1 MIMLGFLLGLMVL
14 VCICIERSGTVWLP
28 SIRSE
33 RIRAVLTTTV
43 NVLPPIAVFSFLT
56 QILSGFV
63 EIDKEPW
70 WLIPPLSIGLLLIY
84 FQERDEG
91 TTFVMRG
98 LRSWKDK
105 IQGDL
110 EALSLKV
117 DGLEARISVIE
128 GRLQT
133 LSETSPLNEGAG
145 SMAGRP
151 VAADKASR
159 SQGETVMRGLRS
171 WKDKTQGD
179 LEALSLKVDGLEA
192 RISVIEGRL
201 QTLSETSPL
210 NEGAGSMAGRPVAA
224 DKASTSKGETN
235 SGDTHEQAG
244 GPPPSVVYSITER
257 GMRLVEFRQP
267 KGRRGGGSLH
277 VKMIRVMYDFYRSK
291 GWYPVVDEGDEREQK
306 PDLEVWEPKTN
317 IIRLEDGSLEVE
329 PDPYEWAE
337 KPFHVEVETTPRKS
351 KAQVIKNYVKAR
363 RLGRYV
369 VFAVPSEND
378 LQDLR
383 RILREIGASEGTYE
397 IDDISDLLSEC
408 DEVRRQ
414 AGGDEE

>member
-159 SQGETVMRGLRS
+159 SQGET
-171 WKDKTQGD
+171 
-179 LEALSLKVDGLEA
+179 
-192 RISVIEGRL
+192 
-201 QTLSETSPL
+201 
-210 NEGAGSMAGRPVAA
+210 
-224 DKASTSKGETN
+224 N

-244 GPPPSVVYSITER
+244 GPPPSVYSITER

-267 KGRRGGGSLH
+267 KGRRGGGTLH

>member
-1 MIMLGFLLGLMVL
+1 MITLGFLLGLMAL
-14 VCICIERSGTVWLP
+14 VCICIERSGSVWLP
-28 SIRSE
+28 SVRSE

-43 NVLPPIAVFSFLT
+43 KVLPPIAVFSFLT

-70 WLIPPLSIGLLLIY
+70 WLIPPLLIGLLLIY

-117 DGLEARISVIE
+117 DSLEARVNVIE
-128 GRLQT
+128 GRLKT

-159 SQGETVMRGLRS
+159 SQ
-171 WKDKTQGD
+171 
-179 LEALSLKVDGLEA
+179 
-192 RISVIEGRL
+192 
-201 QTLSETSPL
+201 
-210 NEGAGSMAGRPVAA
+210 
-224 DKASTSKGETN
+224 GETN

-257 GMRLVEFRQP
+257 GMRLVEFKQP
-267 KGRRGGGSLH
+267 KGRRGGGTLH

-291 GWYPVVDEGDEREQK
+291 GWYPVLDEGDEKRQK

-317 IIRLEDGSLEVE
+317 IIKFQDGSLKVE
-329 PDPYEWAE
+329 PDPEEWAE
-337 KPFHVEVETTPRKS
+337 KPFHLEAETTPAKS
-351 KAQVIKNYVKAR
+351 KGQVIENYMKVR

-369 VFAVPSEND
+369 VFAVPTRRDMED
-378 LQDLR
+378 LG
-383 RILREIGASEGTYE
+383 RILREIGAPEGTYE
-397 IDDISDLLSEC
+397 IDDISDLLSEY
-408 DEVRRQ
+408 DEERRQ

>member
-14 VCICIERSGTVWLP
+14 VCICIERSGSVWLP

-33 RIRAVLTTTV
+33 RIRAVLTMTV

-70 WLIPPLSIGLLLIY
+70 WLIPPLLIGLLLIY

-91 TTFVMRG
+91 TTFFMRG

-128 GRLQT
+128 GRLKT

-159 SQGETVMRGLRS
+159 SQGET
-171 WKDKTQGD
+171 
-179 LEALSLKVDGLEA
+179 
-192 RISVIEGRL
+192 
-201 QTLSETSPL
+201 
-210 NEGAGSMAGRPVAA
+210 
-224 DKASTSKGETN
+224 N

-244 GPPPSVVYSITER
+244 GPPPSVVYSITEK
-257 GMRLVEFRQP
+257 GMKLVGFRQP
-267 KGRRGGGSLH
+267 KGKRGGGALH
-277 VKMIRVMYDFYRSK
+277 VKMTKVMYYFYISK
-291 GWYPVVDEGDEREQK
+291 GWFPIVDEGDEKEQK
-306 PDLEVWEPKTN
+306 PDLEVREPKTH
-317 IIRLEDGSLEVE
+317 IIRLEDGSLKVE
-329 PDPYEWAE
+329 PDPEEWAE

-351 KAQVIKNYVKAR
+351 KGQVIENYMKAR
-363 RLGRYV
+363 RQNRYV
-369 VFAVPSEND
+369 VFAVPTKQD
-378 LQDLR
+378 LEDLR
-383 RILREIGASEGTYE
+383 RILREIGAPQDTYE
-397 IDDISDLLSEC
+397 VDNISDLLREYN
-408 DEVRRQ
+408 EERRE
-414 AGGDEE
+414 AEGDEA

>member
-43 NVLPPIAVFSFLT
+43 KVLSPVAVFSFLT

-91 TTFVMRG
+91 TTF
-98 LRSWKDK
+98 
-105 IQGDL
+105 
-110 EALSLKV
+110 
-117 DGLEARISVIE
+117 
-128 GRLQT
+128 
-133 LSETSPLNEGAG
+133 
-145 SMAGRP
+145 
-151 VAADKASR
+151 
-159 SQGETVMRGLRS
+159 VMRGLRS

-224 DKASTSKGETN
+224 DKASRSQGETN

-244 GPPPSVVYSITER
+244 GPPPSVYSITER

-267 KGRRGGGSLH
+267 KGRRGGGTLH

-291 GWYPVVDEGDEREQK
+291 GWYPVVDEGDEKEQR
-306 PDLEVWEPKTN
+306 PDLLVWQLKEH
-317 IIRLEDGSLEVE
+317 IRRLEDGTLSVE
-329 PDPYEWAE
+329 FDPEAWAE
-337 KPFHVEVETTPRKS
+337 RPFHVEIETTPRKS
-351 KAQVIKNYVKAR
+351 KSQVIENYMKAR
-363 RLGRYV
+363 RLNRYV

-383 RILREIGASEGTYE
+383 RILREIGAHEDTYE
-397 IDDISDLLSEC
+397 IDDISDLLREY
-408 DEVRRQ
+408 DKNLR
-414 AGGDEE
+414 G